1 MYSMYVLSSFVAWQM
16 VLCWEMFKLS
26 ISIYYLSIVESFH
39 VEIWKFIKHS
49 CAQSLDLTKQCWWFA
64 FLRQDESFWSETNL
78 LILLMLPHF
87 AWPCQLGPRRVTMR
101 AAPES
106 GAAQLS
112 GSKALFV
119 KGFVS
124 SRTDRFT
131 DLGSSGYPWHDIR
144 LFIYLHE
151 VIVP

>member
-1 MYSMYVLSSFVAWQM
+1 MYCHLLLLGKWFCVGKCSSY
-16 VLCWEMFKLS
+16 L
-26 ISIYYLSIVESFH
+26 YLSIIYQLLRVSM
-39 VEIWKFIKHS
+39 WKS
-49 CAQSLDLTKQCWWFA
+49 GNSSSTAVRRVSTWRNSADDSLSYTKTNRFEVK
-64 FLRQDESFWSETNL
+64 LTNL

-124 SRTDRFT
+124 SWTDRFT
-131 DLGSSGYPWHDIR
+131 DLGVSGYPWYDIR
-144 LFIYLHE
+144 LLIYLHE